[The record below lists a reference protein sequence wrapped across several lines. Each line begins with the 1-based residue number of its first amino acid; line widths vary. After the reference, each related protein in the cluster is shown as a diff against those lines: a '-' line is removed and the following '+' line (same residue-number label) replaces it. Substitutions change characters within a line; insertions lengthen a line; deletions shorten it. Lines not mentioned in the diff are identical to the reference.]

1 MGAMINVS
9 KVKVKE
15 GGTRYVVNVR
25 INGRRKRKYFATKKE
40 ADNEA
45 SRLDRERRAHGDQFA
60 SLGEVDRAELVV
72 AFDIGEKLGFSVI
85 DAVKAFREKAELRE
99 ARRVSIG
106 DAIRRCLREKSSSIK
121 ISSYENLSGARE
133 RFGEGRWS
141 TARDE
146 IDRSDVYEWM
156 EAGPRAAGA
165 AGDPAA
171 GADTKT
177 RLTCNPCCARP
188 GLTSSVPGG
197 GARRDGHERA
207 VLHPRRAPRAR
218 DLKTGRLH

>member
-1 MGAMINVS
+1 MINVS

-72 AFDIGEKLGFSVI
+72 AFHIGQKHGFSVI

-121 ISSYENLSGARE
+121 ISSYENLSGALE

-141 TARDE
+141 TPLDE
-146 IDRSDVYEWM
+146 ITRSDVYEWIV
-156 EAGPRAAGA
+156 AGQRADGEPWKSPTRNGYLVNLKTLFNWCVAEGLLE
-165 AGDPAA
+165 DSPAA
-171 GADTKT
+171 NIRKFKPSDDEIAGWE
-177 RLTCNPCCARP
+177 N
-188 GLTSSVPGG
+188 
-197 GARRDGHERA
+197 
-207 VLHPRRAPRAR
+207 
-218 DLKTGRLH
+218 